1 MVLTV
6 DEDMLET
13 RRSHNELTNQIHA
26 HWRPESSNLNQ
37 GHFMR
42 GQKRPDDVPPTL
54 DAWLTFGGVA
64 GEESG
69 GVVDAFASMYPD
81 LPLHIH
87 ASIYVCGFFLNAF
100 SSSFTDTCIRVHPNP
115 YHTR

>member
-87 ASIYVCGFFLNAF
+87 ASIYVCFFLTF
-100 SSSFTDTCIRVHPNP
+100 SPARLQTRVFVSTPTPITHVE
-115 YHTR
+115 

>member
-1 MVLTV
+1 MTVVVDDGFFSWSAFSPIAGRLKNVKSATDSFMVLGV

-13 RRSHNELTNQIHA
+13 RRSHNELTSQIHA
-26 HWRPESSNLNQ
+26 HWRPENSNLNQ

-69 GVVDAFASMYPD
+69 GVVDAFASMCVD
-81 LPLHIH
+81 
-87 ASIYVCGFFLNAF
+87 V
-100 SSSFTDTCIRVHPNP
+100 
-115 YHTR
+115 